1 MSLDCWFEKDESMK
15 RSFLMGLVMA
25 LLVGFSGCAGTRM
38 AGPTYVL
45 VHGAFQDAR
54 VWDDVKPLL
63 EARGASVVAVNLP
76 GRAGDAVAPES
87 LTLEVYRDAVLRVVN
102 AQPGLVVLVGHSFG
116 GITISN
122 VADAAPE
129 KIQTLVYL
137 AAYLPTAATA
147 DQSMA
152 KLAETDQWNQF
163 NKKRQNFLIAPD
175 YKTASVL
182 ADDQLMLF
190 CANCQPEAQKKTL
203 AVMQAEP
210 LKPAASALP
219 LKAARYGA
227 VKKVYIHTTA
237 DNAVSY
243 TLQQQMV
250 TRTPVARTIT
260 LATGHSPFFEAP
272 TALADALWSAR

>member
-1 MSLDCWFEKDESMK
+1 VNDEIQKDGSMKHALLMSLVTAWV
-15 RSFLMGLVMA
+15 LA
-25 LLVGFSGCAGTRM
+25 LTGCATPHTP
-38 AGPTYVL
+38 APTYVL

-63 EARGASVVAVNLP
+63 VARGASVVAVNLP
-76 GRAGDAVAPES
+76 GRRGDAAAPES
-87 LTLEVYRDAVLRVVN
+87 LTLEGYRDAVLRTVN
-102 AQPGLVVLVGHSFG
+102 AQTGPVVLVGHSFG

-122 VADAAPE
+122 VAEAAPE

-137 AAYLPTAATA
+137 AAYLPTAATT
-147 DQSMA
+147 DQSLA

-182 ADDQLMLF
+182 AEDQLMLF

-219 LKAARYGA
+219 LTAARYGA

-250 TRTPVARTIT
+250 ARTPVSRTVN
-260 LATGHSPFFEAP
+260 LATGHSPFVEAP
-272 TALADALWSAR
+272 SALADALWSAR

>member
-1 MSLDCWFEKDESMK
+1 MK
-15 RSFLMGLVMA
+15 RSLLMGLLMA
-25 LLVGFSGCAGTRM
+25 QLVGLTGCAGTRV
-38 AGPTYVL
+38 AAPTYVL

-54 VWDDVKPLL
+54 AWDEVRPML

-76 GRAGDAVAPES
+76 GRVGEAVVSES
-87 LTLEVYRDAVLRVVN
+87 LTLDAYRDAVLRMVN
-102 AQPGLVVLVGHSFG
+102 AQPGPVVLVGHSFG

-122 VADAAPE
+122 VAEAAPE

-152 KLAETDQWNQF
+152 KLAETDHWNQF
-163 NKKRQNFLIAPD
+163 NKKRQNFLIAAD

-190 CANCQPEAQKKTL
+190 CANCLPEAQKKTL
-203 AVMQAEP
+203 ALMQREP

-219 LKAARYGA
+219 LTAARYGT
-227 VKKVYIHTTA
+227 VRKVYIHTTA

-250 TRTPVARTIT
+250 TRTPVAKTIT
-260 LATGHSPFFEAP
+260 LATGHSPYLEAP
-272 TALADALWSAR
+272 AALADALWAAR

>member
-1 MSLDCWFEKDESMK
+1 MK
-15 RSFLMGLVMA
+15 RSFLLGLVMA
-25 LLVGFSGCAGTRM
+25 LLVGLTGCAGTPV
-38 AGPTYVL
+38 PTPSYVL

-54 VWDDVKPLL
+54 AWDAVKPLL
-63 EARGASVVAVNLP
+63 QARGASVVAVNLP
-76 GRAGDAVAPES
+76 GRVGDAVAPES
-87 LTLEVYRDAVLRVVN
+87 LTLEAYRDAVLRAVN
-102 AQPGLVVLVGHSFG
+102 AQPGPVVLVGHSFG

-122 VADAAPE
+122 VAEAVPQ

-137 AAYLPTAATA
+137 AAYLPTAAAA

-163 NKKRQNFLIAPD
+163 NKKRQNFLIAAD

-190 CANCQPEAQKKTL
+190 CANCLPEAQKQTVAL
-203 AVMQAEP
+203 MQREP
-210 LKPAASALP
+210 LRPAASALP
-219 LKAARYGA
+219 LTAARYGT

-260 LATGHSPFFEAP
+260 LATGHSPFLEAP
-272 TALADALWSAR
+272 TALVDALWAAQ